1 MTTETQTQTM
11 EAAGMLLEAASSLL
25 ANDTSPAKVRAL
37 IHAAPS
43 LLEALQGLL
52 EGLKFNVMLSG
63 RMGGKRDAAER
74 IAKANA
80 AVEKAEDSR
89 VSGAGK

>member
-37 IHAAPS
+37 ILAAP
-43 LLEALQGLL
+43 ELL